1 MSCEI
6 PEELLALYLSGDLE
20 ADQSAAVSAH
30 AHECDICRNAMAELQ
45 LSQQRLTNTF
55 AEPAEE
61 DLQSLRIALKGQVAS
76 HFGRRVWFSVAALA
90 ASLAIFL
97 SPVLFRRNTEDRVH
111 SVATAQRNDILPE
124 RRLEQKLP
132 NLKSPE
138 QVGRRVHRAVTEAGL
153 RNVMLT
159 TNVSGKPELRM
170 VTADPDVLILM
181 QMDDNTH
188 AN

>member
-6 PEELLALYLSGDLE
+6 REELLALSLSGDLE
-20 ADQSAAVSAH
+20 ADQRAAVSAH
-30 AHECDICRNAMAELQ
+30 VKECDICRNVMAELQ

-61 DLQSLRIALKGQVAS
+61 DLRSVRIAIKGRVAP
-76 HFGRRVWFSVAALA
+76 HFGRRLWFSVAALA
-90 ASLAIFL
+90 VGLAIFL

-111 SVATAQRNDILPE
+111 RVATAQRNDILPE
-124 RRLEQKLP
+124 PRLEQKIP

-138 QVGRRVHRAVTEAGL
+138 QVHRRVHRAVTEAGL

-159 TNVSGKPELRM
+159 TNASGKSELRM